1 MRITCPSCAAQYEV
15 DAEDISPTGQ
25 EFQCSDCLNI
35 WEQSRDGSVSE
46 ITPEEVVEDTVDVE
60 EGTIV
65 EDVTPVFE
73 IEEPAEEASEDA
85 VIIDFPEV
93 AIQEPVVDLPTDI
106 TEPEVAIE
114 TFEDEIDDTVDESTI
129 LEEIIADTEIETP
142 EIDEPSTEIYEPSV
156 DVDIEPEDETD
167 VISNL
172 DDIEIAT
179 ETPSDFTYT
188 PVFDEDPEPV
198 SLRLDTNQDT
208 STSEEVQDDDT
219 QAVDGLASDM
229 ETPEL
234 ADMPFMAPPV
244 ADDLSPEDIE
254 VSIDVEEFT
263 ELETT
268 PEDIRDLEELDG
280 ATEPDQEPVMSYYEE
295 STDTDDDGV
304 DDTTAIPDPEK
315 LEAIEI
321 VKEPAVFDDPFET
334 IIITEDDIIVAD
346 EPEPSEEAD
355 PEEEP
360 FVEEINETIEHV
372 SEPFEEAPLVEENDP
387 EEEIADFELPE
398 PVVADEVVEIVE
410 DEVDEIIEAV
420 EEEAP
425 SIFPPIQDV
434 IPAALPSSE
443 DENEAEEELR
453 PWLIPTPEDDVEETQ
468 QEIETE
474 ELEAQEAS
482 AVIEETEESE
492 IADIDVEQDIEIP
505 EIGDLAKFFTD
516 EEPEANIATNED
528 SSEAVDN
535 VFPIKESSLAE
546 TIRAQVAV
554 EDALEDAPEVEDDV
568 DLMPD
573 ILIGQRARVPNL
585 DALKDSVRDR
595 NVKPTREQKNS
606 KSGRGFIAGLIL
618 TLLVFA
624 LLFAIYMLSDTII
637 AAVPA
642 LAPVLE
648 IYVNIADTFRGLFSF

>member
-46 ITPEEVVEDTVDVE
+46 ITPEEVVGDTVDVE

-73 IEEPAEEASEDA
+73 IEEPEEEASEEA

-106 TEPEVAIE
+106 TESEAAIE
-114 TFEDEIDDTVDESTI
+114 TFEDEIDDIVDESTI
-129 LEEIIADTEIETP
+129 LEEIIADTETEEP
-142 EIDEPSTEIYEPSV
+142 EIDEPSVE
-156 DVDIEPEDETD
+156 VDIDPEDETD

-172 DDIEIAT
+172 DDIEIAA

-188 PVFDEDPEPV
+188 PVFDEDPEPI

-208 STSEEVQDDDT
+208 STSEEVQDDDI
-219 QAVDGLASDM
+219 QAVDDLDTGM

-234 ADMPFMAPPV
+234 ADMPFMAPPI

-254 VSIDVEEFT
+254 VSVEVEEFT
-263 ELETT
+263 ELETA
-268 PEDIRDLEELDG
+268 PEDIRDLKELDG
-280 ATEPDQEPVMSYYEE
+280 AAEPDEEPVMSYYKE
-295 STDTDDDGV
+295 STDTNDDGI
-304 DDTTAIPDPEK
+304 DDTAEIPDPEE

-321 VKEPAVFDDPFET
+321 VEEPTVFDDPFET

-346 EPEPSEEAD
+346 EPESSEEAD
-355 PEEEP
+355 PEEES
-360 FVEEINETIEHV
+360 FAEEINETIEHV
-372 SEPFEEAPLVEENDP
+372 SEPFEEAPLVEENDS
-387 EEEIADFELPE
+387 EEENEDLESPE
-398 PVVADEVVEIVE
+398 PVVADELVE
-410 DEVDEIIEAV
+410 DEIDEIIETV

-434 IPAALPSSE
+434 IPAVLPPSE
-443 DENEAEEELR
+443 DEDEAEEELR
-453 PWLIPTPEDDVEETQ
+453 PWLTPTSGGDAETTPQDVNIESVEAPSIESVTMKVEEADPA
-468 QEIETE
+468 ETE
-474 ELEAQEAS
+474 TDQDSVVSGIDGLANFFLEQEAAS
-482 AVIEETEESE
+482 
-492 IADIDVEQDIEIP
+492 
-505 EIGDLAKFFTD
+505 
-516 EEPEANIATNED
+516 NIATNED

-554 EDALEDAPEVEDDV
+554 EDALDEVPEVEDDV

-595 NVKPTREQKNS
+595 NVKPTREVKGA
-606 KSGRGFIAGLIL
+606 KSDRGFIAGLVL

-624 LLFAIYMLSDTII
+624 LLFAIYMLGDTII
-637 AAVPA
+637 AAVPV